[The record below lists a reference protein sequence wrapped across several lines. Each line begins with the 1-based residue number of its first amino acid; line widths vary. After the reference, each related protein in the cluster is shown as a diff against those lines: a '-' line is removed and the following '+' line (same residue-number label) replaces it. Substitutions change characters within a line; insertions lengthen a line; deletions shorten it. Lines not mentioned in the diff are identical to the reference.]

1 MHESKREG
9 DREGG
14 REREGGRGREIGRE
28 GGRGRECVC
37 GYRKA
42 KWKGRAVSFALCVC
56 LCVCLCMQF
65 LPRFLSISGCE
76 VLCTELA

>member
-14 REREGGRGREIGRE
+14 REGEGGRGREGE
-28 GGRGRECVC
+28 GGSVYVVTGEQSGTEGQCLLHCV
-37 GYRKA
+37 
-42 KWKGRAVSFALCVC
+42 CVC